1 MAAADVH
8 LPPIDDSGAL
18 EDAVEMNRR
27 LKAMLREME
36 AQGRMPAAHPTK
48 PPRSGDVSS
57 KGRRTEAAASSHS
70 DIKSSIDRSPPA
82 AGPVRAP
89 KSNFTYTDDRL
100 VDIAKGNHLLVEKL
114 AKISVSKSSIP
125 GAHEARAPVV
135 ASSSINRRRAAAKI
149 QNDNEVCTGV
159 IAAFSR
165 QRRDNL
171 VCVRCMFRLS

>member
-36 AQGRMPAAHPTK
+36 SQSRMPAAHPTR
-48 PPRSGDVSS
+48 PPRSSDISG
-57 KGRRTEAAASSHS
+57 KGRRAEAGVSSHV
-70 DIKSSIDRSPPA
+70 DVKSTIDRSAPA

-125 GAHEARAPVV
+125 GAHESRGPSE

-149 QNDNEVCTGV
+149 QNDNEVGC
-159 IAAFSR
+159 
-165 QRRDNL
+165 L
-171 VCVRCMFRLS
+171 CVCVSDPAVMVSFL